1 MHCHCHCS
9 TRSLLHIISPSLYH
23 CITPSLHH
31 CITASL
37 YHSLPASLYHCITI
51 SLPHLVTRELS
62 QCLTGAHA
70 SLCLRVTSR
79 VQFPVF
85 AIREITFLKRLRHP
99 NIVRLLNIVSSKGCE
114 ELGLECLLSC
124 DASIQYKWELSDSLL
139 FVCVIADSDIKT
151 ETLKDDPGVLSR
163 KGASNTFLVFEYVEV
178 RVENSFIV
186 WCSVT
191 N

>member
-23 CITPSLHH
+23 CITASLHH
-31 CITASL
+31 CITVSL
-37 YHSLPASLYHCITI
+37 YHSLTASLHHCHTP
-51 SLPHLVTRELS
+51 SLLHRELS

-139 FVCVIADSDIKT
+139 FVCVIVDSDIKT

-178 RVENSFIV
+178 RVKNSFIV

>member
-1 MHCHCHCS
+1 M
-9 TRSLLHIISPSLYH
+9 LLCVS
-23 CITPSLHH
+23 
-31 CITASL
+31 AS
-37 YHSLPASLYHCITI
+37 S
-51 SLPHLVTRELS
+51 
-62 QCLTGAHA
+62 
-70 SLCLRVTSR
+70 SR

-178 RVENSFIV
+178 RVENPFIV